1 MFVISRIASRIK
13 KLKWNHTARPDVVKR
28 KNNAPAKGQDLGFTI
43 QQE

>member
-1 MFVISRIASRIK
+1 MFVISPIASRIK
-13 KLKWNHTARPDVVKR
+13 KLKWNHTARPDVKR